1 MELTSSF
8 FVDVTEGSRFYE
20 NIFVSGGAL
29 LADDNFLKT
38 IQLGESMDSLHLHA
52 RGGKRKVEGRER
64 VKGET
69 VLGGSERGKRREG

>member
-1 MELTSSF
+1 M
-8 FVDVTEGSRFYE
+8 
-20 NIFVSGGAL
+20 

-52 RGGKRKVEGRER
+52 RGGKRKVEGGER

>member
-52 RGGKRKVEGRER
+52 RGGKGRLR
-64 VKGET
+64 GVKE
-69 VLGGSERGKRREG
+69 